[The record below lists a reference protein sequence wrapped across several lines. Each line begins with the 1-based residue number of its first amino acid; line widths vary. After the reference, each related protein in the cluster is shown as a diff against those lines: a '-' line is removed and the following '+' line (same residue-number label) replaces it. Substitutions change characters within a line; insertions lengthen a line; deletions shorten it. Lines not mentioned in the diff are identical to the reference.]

1 MYRQYLTIYDMY
13 SNDVFGCLKPI
24 SYVPTPEFLRG
35 ILILPIIG
43 STPSGFRGTLEQV
56 LGLPMALLHW
66 SVWIDLFLKVNLS
79 EGVISNRVHFVVCY
93 LDIMCDYVGSYR

>member
-1 MYRQYLTIYDMY
+1 MICIQT
-13 SNDVFGCLKPI
+13 FKQCFW
-24 SYVPTPEFLRG
+24 VPKTYKLRTPEFLKG

-43 STPSGFRGTLEQV
+43 STPSGFMVTLEQV